1 MIFFFIGLEQKIVK
15 VNILSCTYFQI
26 DSRSS
31 SEFLSNT
38 FRGRPRALSADQ
50 DQPKPKILQEQKKRK
65 KKRQTKFMDDDELS
79 DLSNHEE
86 DTIYKNNTNAA
97 ATTTSNS
104 TNSASNNDASNAIV
118 TCTVTTTGLTSPN
131 NGAVNNGGSKLGFT
145 ISIPSSSLSSFSSS
159 SSPLTYP
166 ATALPSS
173 APPTLKH
180 NGFNSFNSSK
190 SATLSSSSS
199 STSSYT
205 SSTLTSATIKT
216 ANNFSAAASVGT
228 DFPNATAISPHQD
241 IKLALINNAHDQAV
255 QDVDENYD
263 DC

>member
-1 MIFFFIGLEQKIVK
+1 
-15 VNILSCTYFQI
+15 
-26 DSRSS
+26 
-31 SEFLSNT
+31 
-38 FRGRPRALSADQ
+38 
-50 DQPKPKILQEQKKRK
+50 
-65 KKRQTKFMDDDELS
+65 MDDDELS
-79 DLSNHEE
+79 DFSNHEE

-159 SSPLTYP
+159 SPLTYP

-190 SATLSSSSS
+190 SATSSSSS
-199 STSSYT
+199 SSSHT

-228 DFPNATAISPHQD
+228 DFPNATAVSPHQD